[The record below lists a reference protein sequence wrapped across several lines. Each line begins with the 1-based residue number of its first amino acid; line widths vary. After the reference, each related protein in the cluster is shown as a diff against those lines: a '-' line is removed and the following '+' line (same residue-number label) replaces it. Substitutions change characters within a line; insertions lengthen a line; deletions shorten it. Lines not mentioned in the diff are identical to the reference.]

1 MPGEVH
7 DVGMLDG
14 KPTIKQ
20 WVTTSMKNGI
30 RLNSQKLIDFA
41 EQIDKKFTDGDD
53 NLRNAQVRINN
64 RLSGVDSKFEEVNTQ
79 LSAVYSK
86 LPVSGLTKM
95 FGIDKLPYSCE
106 QSITLPGGLLHF
118 NFLTKDIPALGDVSP
133 KANDFDMILNKKSRK
148 SKTTYNTTKQTVGSD
163 TMPVFA
169 GYQKCSDGGYNIFYI
184 FGADSYETIKMATLK
199 NKPRYKDYGE
209 PVADPSKIEGIK
221 LPDDSAPSVFNII
234 GTPLDEVTLKPLS
247 EKSSWVA
254 TYYAGSNIKTTL
266 YSTLISEPNAGSY
279 YYDSQKLV
287 ETFMDVSIYGNA
299 MYEDNQYKLRRY
311 YMKINHMYLRVTE
324 ANDDIGKTTT
334 VYHIRNDY

>member
-1 MPGEVH
+1 MPREVPN
-7 DVGMLDG
+7 VAMLEG

-20 WVTTSMKNGI
+20 WVTTNMNNGI

-41 EQIDKKFTDGDD
+41 EKIDKKIDD
-53 NLRNAQVRINN
+53 NKDSANYSITNINN
-64 RLSGVDSKFEEVNTQ
+64 RISGFDNKFEEMKTQ
-79 LSAVYSK
+79 LGGVYSQ
-86 LPVSGLTKM
+86 LPISGLTKM
-95 FGIDKLPYSCE
+95 FGVDKLPYSCE

-118 NFLTKDIPALGDVSP
+118 NFLTKDMPALSDVNP
-133 KANDFDMILNKKSRK
+133 KANDFDMVVNRKSRK

-221 LPDDSAPSVFNII
+221 LPDDSAPSVFNVI

-254 TYYAGSNIKTTL
+254 TYYGGSSIKTTL

-299 MYEDNQYKLRRY
+299 MYDDNQYKLRRY